1 LWIHPINTRLA
12 FKHKTQ
18 RIYVSSQK
26 TFKGEQLNKQ
36 DKQLEILSKV
46 SKEALDE
53 LESKRNEHTDYIKEF
68 FDWVSLVRKK
78 LNKYLN

>member
-1 LWIHPINTRLA
+1 
-12 FKHKTQ
+12 
-18 RIYVSSQK
+18 
-26 TFKGEQLNKQ
+26 LNKQ

-53 LESKRNEHTDYIKEF
+53 LENKRNEHTDYIKEF

>member
-1 LWIHPINTRLA
+1 LA

-53 LESKRNEHTDYIKEF
+53 LESKRNKHTDYIKEF

>member
-1 LWIHPINTRLA
+1 
-12 FKHKTQ
+12 
-18 RIYVSSQK
+18 
-26 TFKGEQLNKQ
+26 LNRQ

-78 LNKYLN
+78 IKQIFKLRRKYE

>member
-1 LWIHPINTRLA
+1 M
-12 FKHKTQ
+12 
-18 RIYVSSQK
+18 
-26 TFKGEQLNKQ
+26 NKQ

>member
-1 LWIHPINTRLA
+1 LA

-26 TFKGEQLNKQ
+26 TFKGEKLNKQ

-53 LESKRNEHTDYIKEF
+53 LESKRDEHTDYIKEF

>member
-1 LWIHPINTRLA
+1 M
-12 FKHKTQ
+12 
-18 RIYVSSQK
+18 
-26 TFKGEQLNKQ
+26 NKQ

-53 LESKRNEHTDYIKEF
+53 LESKRNKHTDYIKEF